1 MRLLP
6 DSPLK
11 SGSNLMINRLAA
23 PRAADLASG

>member
-6 DSPLK
+6 DFPLK
-11 SGSNLMINRLAA
+11 SGSKLMINRHAA